1 MRWTTTLITVCMAT
15 ALVVVAWLMHESAP
29 TRARASDPVPLATP
43 AELPRDEIDRIEVR
57 FGTDHPLV
65 FGRDAEGW
73 WQIEPFRHAASYPA
87 MLSLIE
93 APLTTR
99 VVDRI
104 DAPGEDDL
112 ERLSLAPP
120 RATITFGTGE
130 RRVRFDIGQTGLGGR
145 AYVRR
150 DGGPEVLV
158 VDDALPSTLL
168 DANPVLWRDRTLF
181 PGVDIEADRIERSV
195 GDNEVVMERSGR
207 DWAIVDP
214 IATRIDAESM
224 GTHAI
229 DLARAMWTQVLLD
242 EPDDLS
248 SFGLDPPLAR
258 LAVTRDDRTRVLLIG
273 DRVGGATQ
281 DRAAMVEGIP
291 VVLQLD
297 GRTVA
302 SLLPDPVTLVDH
314 RASRLRG
321 ADVKS
326 IEIDAGD
333 GVFRLE
339 RSLDRWIAPGFDG
352 QDVPVDRVEE
362 LLQSITSL
370 RATEVEIRDGYP
382 SELERARIT
391 LFGFDGAPLDTVR
404 LLREE
409 PDSGR
414 WAMENGDNVLRV
426 HPEFLVLHL
435 SPVDY
440 GLSTGGEDTP

>member
-1 MRWTTTLITVCMAT
+1 MRWTTTLITVLSAA
-15 ALVVVAWLMHESAP
+15 ALVFVARRVHDSVP
-29 TRARASDPVPLATP
+29 KGSRVSDPVPLAMP
-43 AELPRDEIDRIEVR
+43 AELPRDGIDRIEVR
-57 FGTDHPLV
+57 FDQEPPLV
-65 FGRDAEGW
+65 FTREADAW
-73 WQIEPFRHAASYPA
+73 WQTEPFRHAASYSA

-93 APLTTR
+93 AALKTR

-104 DAPGEDDL
+104 DSMEEDDL
-112 ERLSLAPP
+112 ERLSLNPP
-120 RATITFGTGE
+120 RASIAYGVGE
-130 RRVRFDIGQTGLGGR
+130 RGVRIDVGQTGLGGR

-150 DGGPEVLV
+150 DGRPEVLV

-168 DANPVLWRDRTLF
+168 DANPVLWRERTLF
-181 PGVDIEADRIERSV
+181 PGVDIEVDRIERSV
-195 GDNEVVMERSGR
+195 GDNAVVLERSGR
-207 DWAIVDP
+207 AWAIVDP
-214 IATRIDAESM
+214 VSTRIDAESM

-229 DLARAMWTQVLLD
+229 DLARAMWTQVLVD

-248 SFGLDPPLAR
+248 SFGLDPPVAK

-273 DRVGGATQ
+273 DRIGGATQ
-281 DRAAMVEGIP
+281 DRAAMIEGVP

-314 RASRLRG
+314 RASKLNG

-326 IEIDAGD
+326 IEIDAPA

-339 RSLDRWIAPGFDG
+339 RSLDRWVAPDFDA
-352 QDVPVDRVEE
+352 QDVPRDRAEE
-362 LLQSITSL
+362 LLQAITSL

-382 SELERARIT
+382 AELERARIT

-404 LLREE
+404 LLREQ

-440 GLSTGGEDTP
+440 GLSAEDDGTP